1 MGGSDPVAPGVPEV
15 TAVTEDGYLELD
27 SRLRLVRPAAL
38 AGRGLQALG
47 PRAAAAEP
55 ALRDA
60 LASGIGT
67 TLTLA
72 DAPGE
77 PGAEWRAFPNAAGGL
92 AIFVGTPPR
101 PPEGVQRLGVLSAL
115 DEGFLMAEIGGDPS
129 GPVGD
134 PGAVGDIRFLE
145 ANGAATRMV
154 GQDYAGR
161 SLAEIDPAMAPYWRE
176 ILGRAPPQG
185 GSQRF
190 ELLVPPLGRWLECYV
205 VRLGASPSRRIAALF
220 RDVTE
225 RRRAQ
230 AALAETGRRMEA
242 IISHAAVGL
251 SEISLDGRFLQVNEE
266 LCRILG
272 RDAASVA
279 GLGVADVTWPE
290 DVQNSRIAL
299 GQVIETGQP
308 VAVDKRY
315 LRPDGS
321 AVWASSSLTRL
332 DDEAGRPRAVLAV
345 TADLTAR
352 KQSEA
357 HLYESE
363 ARVRTLAEG
372 IPQLVWR
379 ASGAGIID
387 WVSPQ
392 WIAFTGLSVEA
403 SLGQGW
409 LEAVHPEDRAATL
422 EAWAVAE
429 AEGRFAVEHRIH
441 VVKNGYRWCQSRAA
455 LRRDQGSAAWLGTS
469 TDIEDQ
475 VRLRQDLARARDE
488 MESLVAAR
496 TSELANALEAL
507 RAEVQERE
515 RAEEAL
521 RHTQKLE
528 AVGQLT
534 GGIAHDFNNMLQGV
548 TGGLDMARRRIEQG
562 RGADAARYLEA
573 AQDAAQRAAA
583 LTRRLLAF
591 ARRQQLDPR
600 LLDPAAL
607 IQGMGDLVRR
617 TMGPSITVELELD
630 LASGSSV
637 LCDPSELEGA
647 LLNLCI
653 NARDAMPDGGRLV
666 IGTTTRSLGRS
677 ELLRHAGSEPGDYV
691 GLSVSDTGSGMRREV
706 MERVFEPFFTT
717 KPQGQGTGLGLSQVY
732 GFVRQSGGL
741 VRIESALGRG
751 TTVRL
756 WLPRHEAPAV
766 QPAAPEP
773 CAAPARSASGEVV
786 LLVDDEVAVRVPAA
800 ARLRELGYEVLE
812 AVDGA
817 AALRLVSA
825 RQRIDLLVTDVGLP
839 GGMNGRQLAE
849 VLKDRRPGLPVLF
862 ITGYAGA
869 ELPAGVDVIGK
880 PFALDALAQRVQAA
894 LARR

>member
-1 MGGSDPVAPGVPEV
+1 MGGTKAVAQALPGISGVPAE
-15 TAVTEDGYLELD
+15 GYLELD
-27 SRLRLVRPAAL
+27 ATLAILVPPGL
-38 AGRGLQALG
+38 AGRTLSQQLPA
-47 PRAAAAEP
+47 AAAAEAEP
-55 ALRDA
+55 VLRSL
-60 LASGIGT
+60 LATGGCARLLLPGPT
-67 TLTLA
+67 GEETL
-72 DAPGE
+72 
-77 PGAEWRAFPNAAGGL
+77 EWQACVNAAGGL
-92 AIFVGTPPR
+92 SVFLRRAPDARAG
-101 PPEGVQRLGVLSAL
+101 RLGLLSAL
-115 DEGFLMAEIGGDPS
+115 DEGFLLGEIEGDPA
-129 GPVGD
+129 GPPQQV
-134 PGAVGDIRFLE
+134 RFLE
-145 ANGAATRMV
+145 ANPSAIRLTGE
-154 GQDYAGR
+154 DYAGR
-161 SLAEIDPAMAPYWRE
+161 SLSDIDPRLVPCWRE
-176 ILGRAPPQG
+176 IIGRAPAEG
-185 GSQRF
+185 GGRRF
-190 ELLVPPLGRWLECYV
+190 EIFVAPLGLWLECYA
-205 VRLGASPSRRIAALF
+205 VRLPLVGARLVAVLF

-225 RRRAQ
+225 RHRAA
-230 AALAETGRRMEA
+230 AALEESGRRMAA
-242 IISHAAVGL
+242 IVTHAAVGL
-251 SEISLDGRFLQVNEE
+251 SEIGLDGRFMQANEE

-272 RDAASVA
+272 RDSAAVV
-279 GLGVADVTWPE
+279 GLSVADVTWPE
-290 DVQNSRIAL
+290 DLPASRAAL
-299 GQVIETGQP
+299 RQVIETGQP

-315 LRPDGS
+315 QRPDGS
-321 AVWASSSLTRL
+321 PVWASSSLSRL
-332 DDEAGRPRAVLAV
+332 DDQQGRPRAVLAV
-345 TADLTAR
+345 TADLTNR
-352 KQSEA
+352 KQNEA

-379 ASGAGIID
+379 ARRAGELD

-392 WIAFTGLSVEA
+392 WTAFTGLPMEA
-403 SLGQGW
+403 SLGHGW
-409 LEAVHPEDRAATL
+409 LEAVHPEDRPATL

-429 AEGRFAVEHRIH
+429 SEGRFAVEHRIH
-441 VVKNGYRWCQSRAA
+441 VVTDGYRWCQSRAA
-455 LRRDQGSAAWLGTS
+455 LGGEAGSAEWLGTS

-475 VRLRQDLARARDE
+475 VRLRHDLARARDE
-488 MESLVAAR
+488 METLVASR

-548 TGGLDMARRRIEQG
+548 TGGLDMARRRVEQG
-562 RGADAARYLEA
+562 RGADAVRYLEA

-591 ARRQQLDPR
+591 ARRQRLDPR

-607 IQGMGDLVRR
+607 VRGMGDLVRR
-617 TMGPSITVELELD
+617 TMGPSIAVELELD
-630 LASGSSV
+630 QARGSSV

-653 NARDAMPDGGRLV
+653 NARDAMPEGGRLV
-666 IGTTTRSLGRS
+666 IGTTTRRFGGA
-677 ELLRHAGSEPGDYV
+677 ELLRHAGAEPGEYV

-741 VRIESALGRG
+741 VRIESTLGRG

-756 WLPRHEAPAV
+756 WLPRHEV
-766 QPAAPEP
+766 PAAPPPAAEP
-773 CAAPARSASGEVV
+773 SAAPWHSRTGEVV
-786 LLVDDEVAVRVPAA
+786 LLVDDEAAVRSPAA
-800 ARLRELGYEVLE
+800 GRLRELGYEVLE
-812 AVDGA
+812 AHDGA
-817 AALRLVSA
+817 AALRMVGA
-825 RQRIDLLVTDVGLP
+825 RQRIDLLVTDVGLT

-849 VLKDRRPGLPVLF
+849 VLQDQRPQLPVLF

-869 ELPAGVDVIGK
+869 VLPQGVDVIGK
-880 PFALDALAQRVQAA
+880 PFALDALAERVQAA

>member
-1 MGGSDPVAPGVPEV
+1 MGRTNPAAQARPEISGPFG
-15 TAVTEDGYLELD
+15 DGYLELD
-27 SRLRLVRPAAL
+27 ASLTILRPLAW
-38 AGRGLQALG
+38 AGRRL
-47 PRAAAAEP
+47 AEVLP
-55 ALRDA
+55 ASAETALRQA
-60 LASGIGT
+60 HVSGAGT
-67 TLTLA
+67 SLVLP
-72 DAPGE
+72 APSAAGPSDE
-77 PGAEWRAFPNAAGGL
+77 RVEWQVHANAAGGL
-92 AIFVGTPPR
+92 SIFLRRLPDPQAG
-101 PPEGVQRLGVLSAL
+101 RLGLLAAL
-115 DEGFLMAEIGGDPS
+115 DEGFLLGEI
-129 GPVGD
+129 VGD
-134 PGAVGDIRFLE
+134 PAAPPTDVRFIE
-145 ANGAATRMV
+145 ANPAAIRLA
-154 GQDYAGR
+154 GEDYTGR
-161 SLAEIDPAMAPYWRE
+161 RLSDLNSALAPCWRE
-176 ILGRAPPQG
+176 IFRQAPAEGSGR
-185 GSQRF
+185 RF
-190 ELLVPPLGRWLECYV
+190 EVLLAPLRIWLECYV
-205 VRLGASPSRRIAALF
+205 VRLPIPGPRLVAALF

-225 RRRAQ
+225 RRRAA
-230 AALAETGRRMEA
+230 AALEDSGRRMAA
-242 IISHAAVGL
+242 IVAQAAVGL
-251 SEISLDGRFLQVNEE
+251 SEIALDGRFIEVNDE

-272 RDAASVA
+272 RDRPTVLA
-279 GLGVADVTWPE
+279 LGVAEVTWPE
-290 DVQNSRIAL
+290 DMTASRAAL
-299 GQVIETGQP
+299 QQVIETGQP

-315 LRPDGS
+315 RRPDGS
-321 AVWASSSLTRL
+321 AVWASSSLSRL
-332 DDEAGRPRAVLAV
+332 DDEQGRPRAVLAV

-352 KQSEA
+352 RQNEA

-379 ASGAGIID
+379 ATRAGELD

-392 WIAFTGLSVEA
+392 WTAFTGLSLES
-403 SLGQGW
+403 SLGHGW
-409 LEAVHPEDRAATL
+409 LEAVHPEDREATL
-422 EAWAVAE
+422 DAWVVAE

-441 VVKNGYRWCQSRAA
+441 VVTDGYRWCQSRAA
-455 LRRDQGSAAWLGTS
+455 LRREDGAVEWLGTS

-475 VRLRQDLARARDE
+475 VRLRHDLARARDE
-488 MESLVAAR
+488 METLVAAR

-548 TGGLDMARRRIEQG
+548 TGGLDMARRRVEQG
-562 RGADAARYLEA
+562 RGADAVRYLEA

-591 ARRQQLDPR
+591 ARRQRLDPR

-617 TMGPSITVELELD
+617 TVGPSIALELELD
-630 LASGSSV
+630 PARGSSV

-653 NARDAMPDGGRLV
+653 NARDAMPDGGRLA
-666 IGTTTRSLGRS
+666 IGTTTRRFGRA
-677 ELLRHAGSEPGDYV
+677 ELLHHAGAEPGEYV
-691 GLSVSDTGSGMRREV
+691 GLSVSDTGTGMRREV

-756 WLPRHEAPAV
+756 WLPRHDTPAPP
-766 QPAAPEP
+766 PAAEP
-773 CAAPARSASGEVV
+773 RATPKRCATGEVV
-786 LLVDDEVAVRVPAA
+786 LLVDDEAAVRTPAA

-812 AVDGA
+812 AQDAA
-817 AALRLVSA
+817 AALRMVSA
-825 RQRIDLLVTDVGLP
+825 RQRIDLLVTDVGLT

-849 VLKDRRPGLPVLF
+849 VLQDQRPNLPVLF
-862 ITGYAGA
+862 ITGYAGSV
-869 ELPAGVDVIGK
+869 LPQGVDVIGK

-894 LARR
+894 LARP